1 MFREMRRADRE
12 LDTQEANIILEKG
25 EYGILS
31 TIGKNGYPYGVPV
44 SYFYK
49 EDKIYFHCAVG
60 VGEKLENIKMNAN
73 VCFTVVGDT
82 DVLPS
87 KFSTKY
93 ESVIAFGMASETV
106 EDKQFVLEG
115 LINKYS
121 PDFKEPGMKYIMAAM
136 DKTGV
141 YEIKI
146 EHMTGKARK

>member
-1 MFREMRRADRE
+1 MFREMRRADRA
-12 LDTQEANIILEKG
+12 LDIDEVNMILEKG
-25 EYGILS
+25 EYGVLS
-31 TIGKNGYPYGVPV
+31 TIGENGYPYGVPV

-49 EDKIYFHCAVG
+49 EDKIYFHCAAG
-60 VGEKLENIKMNAN
+60 VGEKLENIKINSN

-93 ESVIAFGMASETV
+93 ESVIVFGTASESV
-106 EDKQFVLEG
+106 EDKQIALEG
-115 LINKYS
+115 LIDKYS
-121 PDFKEPGMKYIMAAM
+121 KGFEESGMKYIASAM

-146 EHMTGKARK
+146 DHMTGKARK